1 MAGGKNKLVIFSLVL
16 MLRMD
21 HPDLSQAYN
30 GDPAWKRLITSPP
43 TSAMRIS
50 LITHIFSDNGETEAA
65 KGLCGDDAQ
74 SFVDVVEE
82 VLHFLSRMGP
92 VTHTW
97 TSSSCRVDV
106 G

>member
-1 MAGGKNKLVIFSLVL
+1 MS
-16 MLRMD
+16 
-21 HPDLSQAYN
+21 HPDLSQTSS
-30 GDPAWKRLITSPP
+30 GDPAWKRLIASDSLTSDV
-43 TSAMRIS
+43 RIS
-50 LITHIFSDNGETEAA
+50 LITDIFSDNDEIEAA

-74 SFVDVVEE
+74 AFVDVVEK
-82 VLHFLSRMGP
+82 VLRFLSRMRP

>member
-1 MAGGKNKLVIFSLVL
+1 MAGGKNKLVIFSPVL

-21 HPDLSQAYN
+21 HPDLSQAYS
-30 GDPAWKRLITSPP
+30 GGPAWKRLITSPL
-43 TSAMRIS
+43 TSDARIT
-50 LITHIFSDNGETEAA
+50 LITHIFSDNDETEAA

-74 SFVDVVEE
+74 TFVDVVEE
-82 VLHFLSRMGP
+82 VIHFLSRMGS

-97 TSSSCRVDV
+97 TSSSCRVDI

>member
-1 MAGGKNKLVIFSLVL
+1 MG
-16 MLRMD
+16 
-21 HPDLSQAYN
+21 HPDLSQTYN
-30 GDPAWKRLITSPP
+30 GDPAWKRLITSDPL
-43 TSAMRIS
+43 TSDVRIS
-50 LITHIFSDNGETEAA
+50 LITDIFSDNDETEAA

-74 SFVDVVEE
+74 TFVDVVEE
-82 VLHFLSRMGP
+82 VLHFLSRMRP